1 MKIAYPVLVAL
12 GVTLLMIGC
21 GGAIRSPLS
30 MFKFADVSP
39 DLAGVV
45 SSAVQPTEDGVGV
58 KFVLTQIFDGDNP
71 TGFDR
76 EVRVFSPELV
86 SWALGNLT
94 PGQRVELE
102 GAWMAVSGPA
112 YFAASKIEPRRST
125 PSDWDRVM
133 GSKLAQLA
141 AGALGLSASS
151 AALPVPRV
159 TVLDRVPVAEA
170 NPVTPMPPAKVE
182 KVELPERADC
192 AQFWELMSAYRLAVP
207 PKNAEAVELARL
219 CVK

>member
-1 MKIAYPVLVAL
+1 MSGRHPVLAALCVAL
-12 GVTLLMIGC
+12 VLTGC

-30 MFKFADVSP
+30 MFKFADISP

-45 SSAVQPTEDGVGV
+45 SSAVQTTEDGVGV
-58 KFVLTQIFDGDNP
+58 RFMIEQVFDGDNP
-71 TGFDR
+71 TSETR
-76 EVRVFSPELV
+76 EVRVFSPDEV
-86 SWALGNLT
+86 AKVRGNIV
-94 PGQRVELE
+94 PGQRVELN
-102 GAWMAVSGPA
+102 GIWMSVSGPM
-112 YFAASKIEPRRST
+112 YFVASKVESRRST
-125 PSDWDRVM
+125 PSEWEHVM

-141 AGALGLSASS
+141 AGALGLSASP